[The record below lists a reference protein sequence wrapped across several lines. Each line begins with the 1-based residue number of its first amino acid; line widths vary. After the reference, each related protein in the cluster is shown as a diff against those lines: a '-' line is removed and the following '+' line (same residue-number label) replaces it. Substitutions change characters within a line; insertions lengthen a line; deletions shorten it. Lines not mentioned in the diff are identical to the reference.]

1 MSTGTGG
8 GPPPTERAS
17 WWTCLVLTAESLL
30 MTPVFETMRNC
41 FGNVQASF
49 SRTMVIFC
57 EAWNT
62 RTKNM
67 IDFRLLS
74 PGDEDDASNEQQDP
88 ASTVATIDGKE
99 RSTWQ
104 ATAGNAEDDDI
115 KQLLPMPPP
124 NETSDDVVDF
134 KKVIRFCRPEPS
146 VELLAVY
153 PHFFPFVGKIAVD
166 ENGGQFVYHQEEGE
180 NPKLDSEEN
189 LVLTGPFETISG
201 FGSGC
206 MTIEI
211 PEISR
216 PGVIDTAT
224 LVFGDYPCVDA
235 KHEDRLITTKYGRH
249 LVVSYVLMKEGLGVH
264 VQVSLRL
271 FGDDT
276 FQTIHLHGQITAH
289 NRVFED
295 DNVLLFFCEEEEKVQ
310 LTPSAGNGSVI
321 LKPMQ
326 RFIVTVPIN
335 PQPFLTIKVRLN
347 VTTPS
352 NEGVPIPFEGD
363 VEFPLDRDH
372 RIRTIS
378 TNHGEVKVSI
388 TYN

>member
-1 MSTGTGG
+1 
-8 GPPPTERAS
+8 
-17 WWTCLVLTAESLL
+17 

-62 RTKNM
+62 RTKNI
-67 IDFRLLS
+67 IDSRLLS
-74 PGDEDDASNEQQDP
+74 PSDEDDASNEQQDS
-88 ASTVATIDGKE
+88 AATSATIDGKE

-104 ATAGNAEDDDI
+104 AAAGNAEDDDI
-115 KQLLPMPPP
+115 KQLLPMSPP

-134 KKVIRFCRPEPS
+134 KKVLRFCRPGPS

-153 PHFFPFVGKIAVD
+153 PYFPFVGKIMVFD
-166 ENGGQFVYHQEEGE
+166 ENGGQFVYYQEEGE
-180 NPKLDSEEN
+180 NCKLDSEGN

-201 FGSGC
+201 FGSGV
-206 MTIEI
+206 MKIEI
-211 PEISR
+211 PDISG
-216 PGVIDTAT
+216 PGITDTAT
-224 LVFGDYPCVDA
+224 LVFGDRPRADD
-235 KHEDRLITTKYGRH
+235 KHEDRFITTKYGRR
-249 LVVSYVLMKEGLGVH
+249 LVVTYVLMKEGLGVH

-289 NRVFED
+289 NRIFED
-295 DNVLLFFCEEEEKVQ
+295 DSVLLFLCGEEEKVQ

-321 LKPMQ
+321 LKQMQ
-326 RFIVTVPIN
+326 RCIVTVPIN

-352 NEGVPIPFEGD
+352 NEGGTITFEGD
-363 VEFPLDRDH
+363 VEFPLDMDQ

>member
-1 MSTGTGG
+1 MFFS
-8 GPPPTERAS
+8 
-17 WWTCLVLTAESLL
+17 LVLLEQ
-30 MTPVFETMRNC
+30 M
-41 FGNVQASF
+41 ASF

-264 VQVSLRL
+264 VQ
-271 FGDDT
+271 
-276 FQTIHLHGQITAH
+276 
-289 NRVFED
+289 
-295 DNVLLFFCEEEEKVQ
+295 EEKVQ

>member
-1 MSTGTGG
+1 M
-8 GPPPTERAS
+8 
-17 WWTCLVLTAESLL
+17 
-30 MTPVFETMRNC
+30 
-41 FGNVQASF
+41 
-49 SRTMVIFC
+49 IFC

-62 RTKNM
+62 RTKNI

-74 PGDEDDASNEQQDP
+74 PGDEDDASNEQQDS
-88 ASTVATIDGKE
+88 AATSATIDGKE

-104 ATAGNAEDDDI
+104 AAAGNAEDDDI
-115 KQLLPMPPP
+115 KQLLPMSPP

-134 KKVIRFCRPEPS
+134 KKVIRFCRPGPS

-153 PHFFPFVGKIAVD
+153 PHFPFVGKIVVFD

-180 NPKLDSEEN
+180 NPKLDSEDN

-211 PEISR
+211 PDISR
-216 PGVIDTAT
+216 PGITDTAT
-224 LVFGDYPCVDA
+224 LVFGDCPRVDD
-235 KHEDRLITTKYGRH
+235 KHEDRMITTKYGRH

-264 VQVSLRL
+264 VKVSLRL

-289 NRVFED
+289 NRIFED
-295 DNVLLFFCEEEEKVQ
+295 DSVLLFFCEEEEKVQ

-321 LKPMQ
+321 LEQMQ
-326 RFIVTVPIN
+326 RCIVTVPIN

-352 NEGVPIPFEGD
+352 NKGVTIPFEGD
-363 VEFPLDRDH
+363 VEFPLDRDQ

-378 TNHGEVKVSI
+378 TNYGEVKVSI

>member
-1 MSTGTGG
+1 
-8 GPPPTERAS
+8 
-17 WWTCLVLTAESLL
+17 

-49 SRTMVIFC
+49 SRTMVIFF

-62 RTKNM
+62 RTKNT
-67 IDFRLLS
+67 IDFHLLS
-74 PGDEDDASNEQQDP
+74 PGGEDDASNEQQDS
-88 ASTVATIDGKE
+88 AATIAAIDGKE

-104 ATAGNAEDDDI
+104 AVDGNAEDDDI
-115 KQLLPMPPP
+115 KQLLPMSPP

-134 KKVIRFCRPEPS
+134 EKVICFCRPGPS

-153 PHFFPFVGKIAVD
+153 AYFPFVGKIVVSD
-166 ENGGQFVYHQEEGE
+166 ENGGQFVYHQEGE
-180 NPKLDSEEN
+180 NPKLDSEKN

-201 FGSGC
+201 FGFSR

-216 PGVIDTAT
+216 RGVIDTAT
-224 LVFGDYPCVDA
+224 LVFGDYPCVDV
-235 KHEDRLITTKYGRH
+235 KHEDALITTKYGRR
-249 LVVSYVLMKEGLGVH
+249 LVVSYVLMEEGLGVH

-276 FQTIHLHGQITAH
+276 FQTINVHGQITAH

-295 DNVLLFFCEEEEKVQ
+295 DCVLLFFCEEEEKVQ

-378 TNHGEVKVSI
+378 TNNGEVKVSI